1 MLFQLRK
8 ENIELNDE
16 YNKMID
22 EKTKL
27 EVEYLEM
34 KKRLNDFEKEEKSE
48 KHEQF
53 KSLDV
58 FVESVRNTSNSIMI
72 SNLIILKKLLDSL
85 IFIDEKNS
93 NIEN

>member
-22 EKTKL
+22 EKTRL

-34 KKRLNDFEKEEKSE
+34 KKRFDDFEKEEESE

-53 KSLDV
+53 ESLDV
-58 FVESVRNTSNSIMI
+58 SIESVRNTSNLIVI
-72 SNLIILKKLLDSL
+72 SSLIISKKLFDSSIL
-85 IFIDEKNS
+85 IDEKDS